1 MKSLIIT
8 LSYFFLAVLNAVIL
22 PTINDTV
29 KHSILR
35 NSEHDYSIIMFV
47 TIFFIVLFNIVLIG
61 SLNAYKNKKH

>member
-8 LSYFFLAVLNAVIL
+8 LSYLFLAVLNAYIL

-29 KHSILR
+29 KHNIFR
-35 NSEHDYSIIMFV
+35 NSEHDYTIIMFV
-47 TIFFIVLFNIVLIG
+47 TIFFFVLFNIVLIG